1 MALVGIQCATVIDQ
15 YCYYYWFPD
24 KEQYKHLIATKEKK
38 NPEQSGDGTSVI

>member
-15 YCYYYWFPD
+15 YCYYYWLPT

-38 NPEQSGDGTSVI
+38 IQNRAEMAHL